1 MICTQESVYW
11 KVVKM
16 LSREEIDQKYKRLT
30 ELAQELKNSYD
41 MTYDVK
47 RELGRIQQE
56 ISTKRTELLTEVN
69 DKVKHPD
76 LKNADLREAF
86 IKKDLTE
93 SGKSEERRKKEEEIM
108 KWDCKVKSIEAEF
121 RAIRVI
127 LETEAQLVSVLYGK
141 DKGY

>member
-1 MICTQESVYW
+1 
-11 KVVKM
+11 M
-16 LSREEIDQKYKRLT
+16 LSREEIDQKYKKLT

-41 MTYDVK
+41 NTYDVK

-69 DKVKHPD
+69 DKEKHPD

-86 IKKDLTE
+86 IKKKLTE

-108 KWDCKVKSIEAEF
+108 EWDCKVKSIEAEF
-121 RAIRVI
+121 RAIRII
-127 LETEAQLVSVLYGK
+127 LETEAQLISVLYGK
-141 DKGY
+141 EKGY

>member
-1 MICTQESVYW
+1 
-11 KVVKM
+11 M

-69 DKVKHPD
+69 DKEKHPD

-86 IKKDLTE
+86 IKKELTD

-108 KWDCKVKSIEAEF
+108 QWDYKVKSIEAEF
-121 RAIRVI
+121 RAIRII

-141 DKGY
+141 EKGY

>member
-1 MICTQESVYW
+1 
-11 KVVKM
+11 M

-47 RELGRIQQE
+47 RELGRIQQG

-69 DKVKHPD
+69 DKEKHPD
-76 LKNADLREAF
+76 LKNIDLREAF
-86 IKKDLTE
+86 IKKELTD

-108 KWDCKVKSIEAEF
+108 QWDNKVKSIEAEF
-121 RAIRVI
+121 RAIRII

-141 DKGY
+141 EKGY